1 MNIFDIINNARDE
14 LSRSYE
20 LLKDNEEAESSMLLQ
35 DIEYSLERLDGI
47 NDKISFALIIAV
59 YTAYLNAQNNYE
71 SDCDNCNWTNAYIEE
86 ASKIDLQYD
95 GRYVNSE
102 WAYNAAD
109 EIAKKIYKE

>member
-14 LSRSYE
+14 LSRAYE
-20 LLKDNEEAESSMLLQ
+20 LLKYNEESESSMLLQ

-71 SDCDNCNWTNAYIEE
+71 SECDNCNWTNTYIEE

-95 GRYVNSE
+95 GNYVDSE
-102 WAYNAAD
+102 WAYNTAD
-109 EIAKKIYKE
+109 GIAKKIYKE